1 MSVVFGHP
9 TGNPN
14 AYHAALAHFEA
25 GWLECFCVSWM
36 PSTRT
41 LHLLDHIK
49 PLRSKTQRLHRRHFP
64 PLAAAPKVQG
74 RAGELRR
81 LLVRATGRGDD
92 HLSNEAND
100 WLMRTMTREC
110 RRPRVTA
117 VHAYEDCSLWQFAE
131 AKRLGKACIYDLP
144 AGYYPE
150 WEQTELELTR
160 RYVDWLPVGGL
171 PSSAYARPDQK
182 RQEMDLA
189 DIVLVPSSFV
199 EKAIRKFHPNKF
211 VARASYG
218 VDLDFWNLGAKRL
231 ATRPLRFIYAGQLSL
246 RKGIPSLLEA
256 WDKAAL
262 RDAELE
268 LVGLWQLAQSKRL
281 SLPSGVTCRPSC
293 SPQALRDR
301 YRAADVFVFASFSEG
316 FGLALL
322 EAMACGL
329 PAIAS
334 EATAGPDIMTESCG
348 KLVPTGNL
356 EALVESIRW
365 FDRNREKLPTMSR
378 AARTQAERCTWANYR
393 HRVAEAVARFV

>member
-1 MSVVFGHP
+1 M
-9 TGNPN
+9 
-14 AYHAALAHFEA
+14 
-25 GWLECFCVSWM
+25 
-36 PSTRT
+36 T
-41 LHLLDHIK
+41 LRLLDQIK
-49 PLRSKTQRLHRRHFP
+49 PLRSMTQRLNRRHFP

-81 LLVRATGRGDD
+81 LLTRATGRGDD
-92 HLSNEAND
+92 RLSNEAND

-131 AKRLGKACIYDLP
+131 AKRLGKACIYDMP

-150 WEQTELELTR
+150 WEQTESELAR

-171 PSSAYARPDQK
+171 RSNPYARPDQK

-189 DIVLVPSSFV
+189 DLILVPSSFV
-199 EKAIRKFHPNKF
+199 ERAIRKFHPHKV

-218 VDLDFWNLGAKRL
+218 VDLDFWNLEAKRL
-231 ATRPLRFIYAGQLSL
+231 GTRPLRFIYAGQLSL

-281 SLPSGVTCRPSC
+281 SLPSGVRWGPPC

-301 YRAADVFVFASFSEG
+301 YRAADVFVFSSFSEG

-322 EAMACGL
+322 EAMACGM

-334 EATAGPDIMTESCG
+334 EATAGPDIITESCG
-348 KLVPTGNL
+348 KLVQTGNL

-365 FDRNREKLPTMSR
+365 FDKNREKLPAMSR
-378 AARTQAERCTWANYR
+378 AARAQAESCTWENYR
-393 HRVAEAVARFV
+393 HQVAEAVAQFV